1 MALGDIGKL
10 LLIAGVVIA
19 VIGGVILL
27 LTRVGVTQLP
37 GSISVSSGNFSFF
50 FPVAFCV
57 VVSIVLTVVINLI
70 VHRQ

>member
-10 LLIAGVVIA
+10 VLIAGVVIA
-19 VIGGVILL
+19 VVGGVILL
-27 LTRVGVTQLP
+27 LARVGVTQLP
-37 GSISVSSGNFSFF
+37 GSISVSGGNVSFF

-70 VHRQ
+70 VHRP

>member
-1 MALGDIGKL
+1 MALGDVGRL
-10 LLIAGVVIA
+10 VLITGAVIA

-27 LTRVGVTQLP
+27 LTRAGVTQLP
-37 GSISVSSGNFSFF
+37 GSISVSGGNFSFF

-70 VHRQ
+70 VHRR

>member
-19 VIGGVILL
+19 VVGGVILL

-37 GSISVSSGNFSFF
+37 GSISVSGGNFSFF

-70 VHRQ
+70 VHRP